1 LISALLE
8 PYLTHRPAPQESPR
22 WLASVGKQ
30 EEALKNLAYLRR
42 TNTSDPG
49 VLAEMAE
56 IQAAIEE
63 ENIARAG
70 VNWKEAFLG
79 KGNSIRFFIAFFIFV
94 LQQWAGQ
101 NSVKYVWHCR

>member
-1 LISALLE
+1 M
-8 PYLTHRPAPQESPR
+8 
-22 WLASVGKQ
+22 
-30 EEALKNLAYLRR
+30 AYLRR
-42 TNTSDPG
+42 APVSSPE

-63 ENIARAG
+63 ENAARAG

-79 KGNSIRFFIAFFIFV
+79 KGNFVRFFIAFFIFV

-101 NSVKYVWHCR
+101 NSVKYVPPPCPRWLTDWFF